1 MPLGLQISII
11 LGIHQ
16 STLTVD
22 FNRLVKSYVKN
33 EVSVE
38 MVDKC
43 IDCMKKG
50 KAAGIK
56 GLTVEHLMYSRP
68 ALVFTFCSG
77 YGQFIKEMHAMMTQF
92 RLIVRLI

>member
-1 MPLGLQISII
+1 MTAKI
-11 LGIHQ
+11 
-16 STLTVD
+16 
-22 FNRLVKSYVKN
+22 

-50 KAAGIK
+50 KAAGID
-56 GLTVEHLMYSRP
+56 GLTVEHLNMYSHP
-68 ALVFTFCSG
+68 ALVSTFCSD
-77 YGQFIKEMHAMMTQF
+77 YARFVNEVHAMMTQF

>member
-1 MPLGLQISII
+1 MMAKI
-11 LGIHQ
+11 
-16 STLTVD
+16 
-22 FNRLVKSYVKN
+22 

-50 KAAGIK
+50 KAAGID
-56 GLTVEHLMYSRP
+56 GLTVEHLMYSHP
-68 ALVFTFCSG
+68 ALISTFCSDCAR
-77 YGQFIKEMHAMMTQF
+77 FINEMCAMMTQF